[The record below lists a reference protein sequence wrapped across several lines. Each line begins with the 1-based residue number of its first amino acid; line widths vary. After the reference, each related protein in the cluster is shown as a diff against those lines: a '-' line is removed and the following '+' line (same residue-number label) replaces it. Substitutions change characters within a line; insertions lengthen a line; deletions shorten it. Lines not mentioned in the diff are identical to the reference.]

1 MQPAADGVVY
11 VGAGYGHE
19 AQVVKVVLDGPKVTR
34 EVVHA
39 GRELPVDIGYLIE
52 PESITFPT
60 GDGDAVA
67 HALYYPPTNPDHVGV
82 EGPRR
87 RCWFSPTAARPPR
100 PAANSSSAFSIGP
113 AGESLSSTSTT
124 AAPPGTAVRTAR
136 R

>member
-82 EGPRR
+82 EGTAPPLLVLAHGG
-87 RCWFSPTAARPPR
+87 PTAQARR
-100 PAANSSSAFSIGP
+100 QLQLGI
-113 AGESLSSTSTT
+113 LYWTSRGIAVVDVDY